1 MVIRTL
7 QSPGF
12 SVMFACVLPAILPR
26 RLQLLSEPISCPLE
40 GESEITAHKAG
51 GGGDQGALEWQY
63 SSFCD
68 SKTVSVWVTPI
79 KSMSL

>member
-40 GESEITAHKAG
+40 GESEITAHRLGVG
-51 GGGDQGALEWQY
+51 GTRVPWNGSILPSATPRQY
-63 SSFCD
+63 QYG
-68 SKTVSVWVTPI
+68 
-79 KSMSL
+79 